1 MRYRVYVDFVS
12 SRLFY
17 RQETEMEAILQ
28 NEKAQRDYQLVLAA
42 REKGDQRAYADLM
55 RFYREPIY
63 MMLLRMT
70 HNPTEADDLTIETFG
85 KAFCQLHSY
94 TPTNTFATWLFAI
107 ASNSGIDYI
116 RRRRLEM
123 VSLNSMSVG
132 NDNEGYEFPIP
143 APDATPEEQLI
154 DTQRSQ
160 LLREVVRQLKPRYRT
175 IVEMRYFEEMSYEEI
190 AEKLKLP
197 MGTVKIQLRR
207 ARMLLAEILKSHKH
221 SL

>member
-1 MRYRVYVDFVS
+1 M
-12 SRLFY
+12 
-17 RQETEMEAILQ
+17 Q
-28 NEKAQRDYQLVLAA
+28 NEKALRDYQLVLAA
-42 REKGDQRAYADLM
+42 RDKGDQRAYADLM

-94 TPTNTFATWLFAI
+94 SPTNTFATWLFAI
-107 ASNSGIDYI
+107 ASNNGIDYI
-116 RRRRLEM
+116 RRRRLET
-123 VSLNSMSVG
+123 VSLSSMSVG
-132 NDNEGYEFPIP
+132 SENDGYEYPMP
-143 APDATPEEQLI
+143 SSDATPEEALMAS
-154 DTQRSQ
+154 QRSE

-175 IVEMRYFEEMSYEEI
+175 IVEMRYFEELSYEEI
-190 AEKLKLP
+190 AERLKLP

-207 ARMLLAEILKSHKH
+207 ARMLLAEILKSHKY

>member
-1 MRYRVYVDFVS
+1 M
-12 SRLFY
+12 
-17 RQETEMEAILQ
+17 Q

-42 REKGDQRAYADLM
+42 RDKGDQRAYADLM
-55 RFYREPIY
+55 RFYKEPVY

-70 HNPTEADDLTIETFG
+70 HNPTDADDLTIETFG
-85 KAFCQLHSY
+85 KAFCQLHTY

-123 VSLNSMSVG
+123 VSLNAMSVRG
-132 NDNEGYEFPIP
+132 DD
-143 APDATPEEQLI
+143 DAFEYPLPSEDANPEEALI
-154 DTQRSQ
+154 ATQRGE

-175 IVEMRYFEEMSYEEI
+175 IVEMRYFQELSYEEI

-207 ARMLLAEILKSHKH
+207 ARMLLAQILKSHKI